1 MFILTS
7 ACGRTFDIV
16 DEHTYALNP
25 HGSICC
31 PSCRS
36 IIESREAWASDVEC
50 QTVVLGS
57 SHE

>member
-1 MFILTS
+1 MIILTS

-31 PSCRS
+31 PSCRT
-36 IIESREAWASDVEC
+36 IIESREAWAD
-50 QTVVLGS
+50 LALADL
-57 SHE
+57 